1 MHHFSQTEIILE
13 KIMWAARRREFISY
27 LQLNQVQGIA
37 DQD

>member
-13 KIMWAARRREFISY
+13 NIIWAARRREFISY
-27 LQLNQVQGIA
+27 LNLNQVQVIA